1 MLFQKYTPLKAVLA
15 TRRAFQMA
23 LLAELLLALV
33 FIYNKVNP
41 GSVETFLLVTVV
53 TFSNRYVC
61 LWIVSPF
68 WTQKEATN
76 NPRQRVY
83 VSSRI
88 EDDLFV
94 GVEYLVYT
102 NIYIFFSSY
111 THHFYCVYYS
121 HLTSHYPFIV
131 LIMI

>member
-1 MLFQKYTPLKAVLA
+1 M
-15 TRRAFQMA
+15 
-23 LLAELLLALV
+23 
-33 FIYNKVNP
+33 NP

-102 NIYIFFSSY
+102 NIYIYFFSLY

-121 HLTSHYPFIV
+121 HLTSHNPFIV

>member
-1 MLFQKYTPLKAVLA
+1 M
-15 TRRAFQMA
+15 
-23 LLAELLLALV
+23 
-33 FIYNKVNP
+33 NP

-61 LWIVSPF
+61 LWIISPF

-88 EDDLFV
+88 EDNLSV
-94 GVEYLVYT
+94 LVEYLVYT
-102 NIYIFFSSY
+102 NIYIYFLY
-111 THHFYCVYYS
+111 THTH
-121 HLTSHYPFIV
+121 TIFIV
-131 LIMI
+131 YTIVI